1 MIRIKSCLTILGIL
15 ACLLFF
21 ACSSGSDSTTQIN
34 VKTDAE
40 SLESIGPFPVGPDFI
55 AHDPPSVIISAPLS
69 EVVLPEDT
77 ENILVEGIID
87 KKQNEIVEVYV
98 NGQLLGED
106 ELDPQSGEFHKSVPV
121 DNNDDPFFSINV
133 KTVYDAEH
141 LFVVKQRRVILLGE
155 ANQIGELLTDA
166 VILHGNH
173 DFITNVIDL
182 AFSVLEGE
190 NIALRL
196 PDSINFSLEGIDFS
210 LQPRTVMFQGIE
222 LYQPDED
229 STGYK
234 IEEISEAQGGGYRI
248 ITDVSFNKSL
258 LEFSNAS
265 SPLPVGRNF
274 INVQAKDIILLNG
287 LVLTLRINTD
297 NELDVIASIDENVV
311 IQTGPNYEAWVD
323 TPLLE
328 TTNIILGFIFDFIEF
343 IFEAILQF
351 PIGDLFA
358 PLGFNINILDLL
370 LTQDEFTGNISEFKF
385 TELNIDVDTEDS
397 IVIVAD
403 AGFNPAVG
411 QKFTASYAT
420 PENNNRPEFIPMGN
434 TNSVVVLSDDYFNQF
449 ITQFLSASFGQGASS
464 SIDFDL
470 NDLMNEL
477 GAEAWSWL
485 KMLSQDQNSYPRMK
499 IDLTINTAPLV
510 EQKNEGGTVIGVL
523 HLRDIR
529 INFVVFDEVSTPDPG
544 SDTRELFL
552 FSGSF
557 DRDME
562 IIWSNEDLTFQ
573 FNRPQPYIDYNYEIL
588 FNRLDPLVFPE
599 QISDFEDLIASVMN
613 HGIAKLALVGIALE
627 NLNFETDGLISFEAD
642 ISSEKDLDQMIQ
654 TELSE
659 ILADPEM
666 WSASFD
672 YMAFTDEVAQ
682 AFAIN
687 PVDPE
692 NYPNVAYAGPGT
704 ANPEDTEVYF
714 YVSEYQTEGNDRL
727 NWFASVFL
735 NVTAPESHVIT
746 GISIDPSLIYDF
758 YIDLLGQPYYFE
770 PEYYEEF
777 AIACVIRSGLPMED
791 LVENNLESILGDSW
805 PLGRIPR
812 PEIAIPLEIDYVD
825 QGLLEFPLELPPC
838 KNVGIGL
845 RLRKAPSALLTSE
858 LLKIEIE
865 SLARNITVY
874 TADMNIDVSLE

>member
-1 MIRIKSCLTILGIL
+1 
-15 ACLLFF
+15 
-21 ACSSGSDSTTQIN
+21 
-34 VKTDAE
+34 AE
-40 SLESIGPFPVGPDFI
+40 SLESIGPFPTGPDFI
-55 AHDPPSVIISAPLS
+55 AYDPPSVIISSPLS
-69 EVVLPEDT
+69 DGVLPEDT

-87 KKQNEIVEVYV
+87 KKQNEIIEVYV
-98 NGQLLGED
+98 NGQLLD
-106 ELDPQSGEFHKSVPV
+106 ENEFDPQSGEFHKSVPL
-121 DNNDDPFFSINV
+121 DNSDKPFFSINV
-133 KTVYDAEH
+133 KTVYDEKH
-141 LFVVKQRRVILLGE
+141 RLIVKQRRVILLGE

-173 DFITNVIDL
+173 DFITNIIDL

-196 PDSINFSLEGIDFS
+196 SDSIDFPLGGIDFS
-210 LQPRTVMFQGIE
+210 LQPRTVMFQGIK
-222 LYQPDED
+222 LYQPDEE
-229 STGYK
+229 SPGCR
-234 IEEISEAQGGGYRI
+234 IEEISAAEGGGYRI
-248 ITDVSFNKSL
+248 ITDVSFNKTIM
-258 LEFSNAS
+258 EFSNAS

-287 LVLTLRINTD
+287 LVLTLRINAD
-297 NELDVIASIDENVV
+297 NELDVLASIDENVV
-311 IQTGPNYEAWVD
+311 IQEGPNYEAWVD
-323 TPLLE
+323 TPLIE

-370 LTQDEFTGNISEFKF
+370 LSQDAFTSTISEFNF
-385 TELNIDVDTEDS
+385 TELIIDVDTEDS
-397 IVIVAD
+397 IEIVAD
-403 AGFNPAVG
+403 AGFNPVEG
-411 QKFTASYAT
+411 QIFTASYAT
-420 PENNNRPEFIPMGN
+420 PDNNNKPEFIPIGT
-434 TNSVVVLSDDYFNQF
+434 TNSVVVLSDDYFNQL
-449 ITQFLSASFGQGASS
+449 IAQYLAASFGQGANA

-470 NDLMNEL
+470 NDLMDEF
-477 GAEAWSWL
+477 GIEAWSWL
-485 KMLSQDQNSYPRMK
+485 KMLSQEPNAYPRMK
-499 IDLTINTAPLV
+499 INLAINTAPLV
-510 EQKNEGGTVIGVL
+510 EQKNESETVIGVL

-529 INFVVFDEVSTPDPG
+529 IDFVVFDEVNTPDPE
-544 SDTRELFL
+544 SDTREVCL

-562 IIWSNEDLTFQ
+562 IIWSNEDITFQ
-573 FNRPQPYIDYNYEIL
+573 FYRPQPYIDYNYEIL

-599 QISDFEDLIASVMN
+599 QISNFEDLIASVLN
-613 HGIAKLALVGIALE
+613 QGIAKFALVGIALD
-627 NLNFETDGLISFEAD
+627 NLNFETDGYISIETD

-654 TELSE
+654 TELAE
-659 ILADPEM
+659 ILADQEM

-672 YMAFTDEVAQ
+672 YMAIADEATQ

-687 PVDPE
+687 PIDPE
-692 NYPNVAYAGPGT
+692 NYANVVYAGPGT
-704 ANPEDTEVYF
+704 TNPEETEVYF
-714 YVSEYQTEGNDRL
+714 RVSEYQTDGNDRL

-758 YIDLLGQPYYFE
+758 YIDLLGQPFYFD

-777 AIACVIRSGLPMED
+777 ALVCVIRSGLPMED
-791 LVENNLESILGDSW
+791 LVDNNHENILGDSW

-812 PEIAIPLEIDYVD
+812 PEIAIPLEIDYAD
-825 QGLLEFPLELPPC
+825 QALLEFPLELPPC

-858 LLKIEIE
+858 LFKIEME
-865 SLARNITVY
+865 AFARNITVY
-874 TADMNIDVSLE
+874 TADMNIDVSLD